1 MMDVVPGWSLDVDRG
16 PDWIFVRLH
25 DNSSEYGAEGMAECL
40 WELLEQQFAH
50 RIVLELDDVQHLSSP
65 LIGELVRLSKRV
77 YSHDGMLRIC
87 GLSPENFQ
95 ILRLMRLDGCFPNY
109 DNRTEAVMGQCPKQP
124 R

>member
-25 DNSSEYGAEGMAECL
+25 DNSSEFGAEGMAECL